1 MKIIDEQLLTAIS
14 GAGGAPATPAN
25 TIGTSMIVGA
35 ISGIPGGPG
44 GMLGGAV
51 VAGSLAA
58 IGMINSKGPV
68 FGSGSGRP
76 PSGVTLPW
84 CMMGNSGRSACN

>member
-1 MKIIDEQLLTAIS
+1 MKVIDEQLLTAIS

-35 ISGIPGGPG
+35 ISGIPSGPG
-44 GMLGGAV
+44 GMIGGAV
-51 VAGSLAA
+51 VAGSFAA

-68 FGSGSGRP
+68 YPNRFWPLYWGKTVESKR
-76 PSGVTLPW
+76 W
-84 CMMGNSGRSACN
+84 R